1 MKKIILIAALA
12 VAAASASAQNW
23 NKGDWFTGAQVDG
36 LSVNHTSYKGAS
48 ETNFGL
54 AANAGYF
61 FTNRL
66 ALDLTAGF
74 NHTNA
79 KAGDVKVK
87 GTVGTFGAGLR
98 VYPVGNLFA
107 RVGYDASFAKGT
119 NPSNY
124 VGLTVGYD
132 LFVSEK
138 VFVTPA
144 VYYKKGLKNND
155 TLASNNFGLQMGFG
169 VRF

>member
-1 MKKIILIAALA
+1 MRKFVLIAALA
-12 VAAASASAQNW
+12 VAAVGANAQNW
-23 NKGDWFTGAQVDG
+23 SKGDVFTGAQIDN
-36 LSVNHTSYKGAS
+36 LSINHTSYKGHK
-48 ETNFGL
+48 ETTFGL
-54 AANAGYF
+54 AVNAGYF

-66 ALDLTAGF
+66 ALDITAGIDTI
-74 NHTNA
+74 NT
-79 KAGDVKVK
+79 KRDEVKTK

-107 RVGYDASFAKGT
+107 RVGYDLAAAKGT

-132 LFVSEK
+132 VFLSK
-138 VFVTPA
+138 RVFVTPA
-144 VYYKKGLKNND
+144 VYYKKGLKNKD
-155 TLASNNFGLQMGFG
+155 TLASNNFGLQAGFG